1 MRVSTVLKG
10 LKGAPMKRLNIT
22 ILVLMAVWAY
32 GFVALTAR
40 ADIYSW
46 TDENGVNHFTNYAP
60 PKQAK
65 LLIKT
70 PEIRYDA
77 EADNQ
82 RRENDRLEVARQEL
96 AEREAF
102 LLMEQRAAERRIAE
116 ANAKADA
123 ALWEA
128 DRILQE
134 AAAAAEDTSY
144 NYSNGYDY
152 GYGYYPSSSYSGD
165 SSYGR
170 HPLHS
175 SDSRIIR
182 DYRYS
187 HYPGYYHK
195 NYYRG
200 GRHHK
205 KHHSKYRDGRPNQHR
220 YQKSTKR
227 HSNRRHT
234 TSRSRGVSH
243 RSRTAAFR
251 GRHGRF

>member
-1 MRVSTVLKG
+1 
-10 LKGAPMKRLNIT
+10 MKRLNIT
-22 ILVLMAVWAY
+22 ILVLMAVWIY

-70 PEIRYDA
+70 PEIRYDE

-82 RRENDRLEVARQEL
+82 RRENDRLDVARQEL

-102 LLMEQRAAERRIAE
+102 LLQEQRAAERRIAE
-116 ANAKADA
+116 ANARADA

-134 AAAAAEDTSY
+134 AEAAAEDTNY
-144 NYSNGYDY
+144 NSSNGYVF
-152 GYGYYPSSSYSGD
+152 GSGFYPFNRFT
-165 SSYGR
+165 R
-170 HPLHS
+170 HSRLTRHS
-175 SDSRIIR
+175 RFTR

-187 HYPGYYHK
+187 RYPGYYHK
-195 NYYRG
+195 NYYPEY
-200 GRHHK
+200 RH
-205 KHHSKYRDGRPNQHR
+205 GRPYKQH
-220 YQKSTKR
+220 YSTNPKR
-227 HSNRRHT
+227 HVNRRHSAVR
-234 TSRSRGVSH
+234 SRSSH

-251 GRHGRF
+251 GKHGRF

>member
-1 MRVSTVLKG
+1 
-10 LKGAPMKRLNIT
+10 MKRLNII
-22 ILVLMAVWAY
+22 ILIMMTVGVY

-65 LLIKT
+65 LLMKT
-70 PEIRYDA
+70 PEIPYDE

-82 RRENDRLEVARQEL
+82 RRENDRLDVARQEL

-102 LLMEQRAAERRIAE
+102 LLQEQQAAERRIAE
-116 ANAKADA
+116 ANARADA

-134 AAAAAEDTSY
+134 AEAAAEDTNY
-144 NYSNGYDY
+144 NRSNGYVF
-152 GYGYYPSSSYSGD
+152 GSGFYPYNRFT
-165 SSYGR
+165 R
-170 HPLHS
+170 H
-175 SDSRIIR
+175 SRLTR

-187 HYPGYYHK
+187 RYPGYYHK
-195 NYYRG
+195 NYYD
-200 GRHHK
+200 
-205 KHHSKYRDGRPNQHR
+205 KYRHGRPYKQH
-220 YQKSTKR
+220 YSTKPKR
-227 HSNRRHT
+227 YVNRRHSAVR
-234 TSRSRGVSH
+234 SRSSH

>member
-22 ILVLMAVWAY
+22 ILVLMAVWVY

-46 TDENGVNHFTNYAP
+46 TDKNGVNHFTNYAP

-65 LLIKT
+65 LLVKT

-128 DRILQE
+128 DRVLQE
-134 AAAAAEDTSY
+134 AEAAAEYT
-144 NYSNGYDY
+144 NYDRSNGYDY
-152 GYGYYPSSSYSGD
+152 GYYTYDRYGD
-165 SSYGR
+165 HDRYRR
-170 HPLHS
+170 HDRFGHY
-175 SDSRIIR
+175 
-182 DYRYS
+182 YRYT
-187 HYPGYYHK
+187 HHPGYYHR
-195 NYYRG
+195 NYGRG

-205 KHHSKYRDGRPNQHR
+205 KHHSKYRDGRPNQHH
-220 YQKSTKR
+220 YQKSPKR
-227 HSNRRHT
+227 HSNRRYT

>member
-22 ILVLMAVWAY
+22 ILVLMAVWVY

-46 TDENGVNHFTNYAP
+46 TDKNGVNHFTNYAP

-70 PEIRYDA
+70 PEIPYDE

-82 RRENDRLEVARQEL
+82 RRETDRLEVARQEL

-102 LLMEQRAAERRIAE
+102 LLQEQRAAERRIAE
-116 ANAKADA
+116 ANAKADT

-134 AAAAAEDTSY
+134 AEAAAEDS
-144 NYSNGYDY
+144 NYDHSNGYVY
-152 GYGYYPSSSYSGD
+152 GYGYYPSYRYS
-165 SSYGR
+165 R
-170 HPLHS
+170 
-175 SDSRIIR
+175 DSRYIR

-205 KHHSKYRDGRPNQHR
+205 KHHSKYRDGRPNQHH
-220 YQKSTKR
+220 YQKSPKR

-243 RSRTAAFR
+243 RSRAAAFR
-251 GRHGRF
+251 GKHGRF